1 MRSSS
6 WAACCGGGREPR
18 VVRRAEGPRPVALGQ
33 PLGGL
38 VAAPRPHGLRLRRL
52 SGDVPGTHARG
63 GTPRALRLRDGTPGR
78 AGPPLGM
85 PGIVHPRLPWAH
97 ARPDGFASDGQTA
110 WLVEVKTARYLD
122 EEDGWGDAGTDRIP
136 VYYLAQVAWQMA
148 CTGADRVDVVAFGVG
163 RDDYRVF
170 VVRRDPVLI
179 DSLERKVARWHR
191 RHVEGGEL
199 PAVDGSDEAR
209 VALALRWPRHQGEA
223 LDLVAD
229 DETARLAHELASVRD
244 ALDHLEG
251 RRTLLEQTLQARMGA
266 ARRLVDAHGMRLA
279 TWGDSRPRTSVD
291 LDALRAALPEVAARF
306 TKQGRPV
313 RPFRLHRKAED
324 QAA

>member
-1 MRSSS
+1 VSLGSSDV
-6 WAACCGGGREPR
+6 PK
-18 VVRRAEGPRPVALGQ
+18 VLGLS
-33 PLGGL
+33 PWGSPWEVWSRL
-38 VAAPRPHGLRLRRL
+38 HGLTGYD
-52 SGDVPGTHARG
+52 SGGSPATSRGHMLEGALLARYASETGLQVVP
-63 GTPRALRLRDGTPGR
+63 
-78 AGPPLGM
+78 GPPLGM